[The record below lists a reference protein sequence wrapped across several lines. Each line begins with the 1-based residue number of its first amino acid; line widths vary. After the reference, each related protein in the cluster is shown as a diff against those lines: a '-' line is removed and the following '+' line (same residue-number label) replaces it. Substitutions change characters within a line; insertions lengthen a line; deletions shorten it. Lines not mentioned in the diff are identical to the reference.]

1 MYVFPF
7 LSPGSSFTVPF
18 SCVLGVINSPADQ
31 IPTSARRN
39 HRNGQRTTTKS
50 TRWPRSTWSRW
61 STTWG
66 SRWQGRQRTRS
77 RQGAWQRK
85 RSGLIITLQD
95 QKSYCH
101 HHLSHVDLWWR
112 YSGFEQYYR
121 ACRILRAIYAKAIKE
136 LLWRHTSS

>member
-1 MYVFPF
+1 MCFHSITDPF
-7 LSPGSSFTVPF
+7 TASFGSV
-18 SCVLGVINSPADQ
+18 VGVINSPADQ

-85 RSGLIITLQD
+85 RSELIITLQD
-95 QKSYCH
+95 QKPYCH
-101 HHLSHVDLWWR
+101 HHLSHVDLFGGGTTG
-112 YSGFEQYYR
+112 SQQYYR
-121 ACRILRAIYAKAIKE
+121 ACRILRASYAKAIKE
-136 LLWRHTSS
+136 LLWRHASS